1 MKAFHLLLFVTA
13 LLLNTQVLMAQTEQ
27 AVALTITDPFIEM
40 HTGPGS
46 AYPIFYVVD
55 RGSKIVILKRKTS
68 WYKIQAENG
77 ETGWAS
83 KLQMQQTLLPSGQT
97 LKFAEQD
104 QNAFVQRQ
112 WEIGASTGELEK
124 AQTLSI
130 YAGYAFTRNIS
141 SEFTLGH
148 SVGNV
153 SSSDLYKV
161 NLLMQPFPEWNYS
174 PFFTLGVGSIQ
185 VKANA
190 TLIDPA
196 DKNNTVSQIGL
207 GFKTYL
213 TRRFILRFE
222 VNEYLIFSANNDED
236 KNEDVSEWKIGF
248 AIFF

>member
-1 MKAFHLLLFVTA
+1 LKAFYLLLSVIV
-13 LLLNTQVLMAQTEQ
+13 LLFKTQAAIAQTEQ
-27 AVALTITDPFIEM
+27 PVPLTITDPFIEL

-46 AYPIFYVVD
+46 AYPVFYVVD
-55 RGSKIVILKRKTS
+55 RGSKIVVLKRKTS

-77 ETGWAS
+77 KAGWAS

-97 LKFAEQD
+97 LKFVEQD

-112 WEIGASTGELEK
+112 WEVGASTGELEK

-174 PFFTLGVGSIQ
+174 PFFTLGLGSIQ
-185 VKANA
+185 VKPNA
-190 TLIDPA
+190 TLIEPA
-196 DKNNTVSQIGL
+196 DKNNAVSQIGI

-213 TRRFILRFE
+213 TRRFILRVEF
-222 VNEYLIFSANNDED
+222 NEYVIFSANNDKDE
-236 KNEDVSEWKIGF
+236 NEDISEWKVGF